1 MTAASEPEHAE
12 TWGRHVISFNSGHK
26 GTEPRVWGG
35 VMQGSRL
42 GGGSV

>member
-1 MTAASEPEHAE
+1 MTAASELERAE
-12 TWGRHVISFNSGHK
+12 TWGRHIISFNSGHK
-26 GTEPRVWGG
+26 GTESCVWGG